1 MTTPETTLTFYAA
14 EADPASDLFPEP
26 IDGRFSRLAWLPQLG
41 PTAWLIWSAVATDAH
56 TNSPTI
62 TTLAQLAADHGVGTE
77 VARRAI
83 GRLERFR
90 IATLVSVDIWTVRR
104 TAPPL
109 SAAQLRRLPAR
120 VTGIQADLMRTHA
133 GNQNGAPAVRSR

>member
-1 MTTPETTLTFYAA
+1 MTTPDRPLTFYAA
-14 EADPASDLFPEP
+14 EADPAAELFPEP
-26 IDGRFSRLAWLPQLG
+26 IGGRFSRLAWLPQLG
-41 PTAWLIWSAVATDAH
+41 PTAWLVWSAVAADAR

-62 TTLAQLAADHGVGTE
+62 TTLDQLAADHGVNTT
-77 VARRAI
+77 VAERAI

-109 SAAQLRRLPAR
+109 SNAQLRRVPPR
-120 VTGIQADLMRTHA
+120 VAGVQADLMRTYA
-133 GNQNGAPAVRSR
+133 NDRVITRRP

>member
-1 MTTPETTLTFYAA
+1 MTTPDTTLTFYAA
-14 EADPASDLFPEP
+14 EADPASELFPEP

-41 PTAWLIWSAVATDAH
+41 PTAWLLWSALAIDAR
-56 TNSPTI
+56 TNSPTV
-62 TTLAQLAADHGVGTE
+62 TTLTQLAADHGVGAE

-109 SAAQLRRLPAR
+109 SNAQLRRVPPR
-120 VTGIQADLMRTHA
+120 VTGIQADLMRTYA
-133 GNQNGAPAVRSR
+133 NDRAITRRP